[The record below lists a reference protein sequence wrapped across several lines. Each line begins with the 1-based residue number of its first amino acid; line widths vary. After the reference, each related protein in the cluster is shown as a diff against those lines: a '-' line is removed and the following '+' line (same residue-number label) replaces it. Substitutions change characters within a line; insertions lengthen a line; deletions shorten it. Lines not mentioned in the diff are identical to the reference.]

1 MMEENGKKMTLP
13 IAFLIML
20 IIVAMIMTCIK
31 TGVGIVVPLFLSW
44 LVVYIFCR
52 ILGFD
57 FDKVF
62 GAGMDAFRKAGGA
75 MTIMISV
82 GFLVGAMISAGTI
95 PAFIYYGLQIINPKI
110 FLFCCVIIT
119 MIMALATGTSYGSA
133 ASAGIAL
140 MGVGEAMGMPSGMIA
155 AAVLTGALFGDR
167 ISPLSDIPVLCSG
180 LVDCNLF
187 KNIRYSLWTS
197 VPPLIISCIIFLVM
211 GTSFGDSNYN
221 ATTVNVVLDTLS
233 KNFIITP
240 IALIPVVVVII
251 LLIMKIPSVPAIFA
265 GAVAS
270 ALVAIFYQGHGA
282 AQVFMNMYSGYK
294 LQSGVA
300 IVDKLL
306 NRGGLT
312 SMTTSIYILI
322 SAVTLG
328 GMLDAIGVI
337 GAFINPVIQK
347 INSQFKVIAAT
358 MGTSLF
364 INAIGSAAWLS
375 NILTAKLMMPLY
387 KQEDMEPEILA
398 RTMEDGYIFGTI
410 IFPWHAMTIY
420 FTGVLGCTW
429 ASYMP
434 YLFFNYLTPI
444 FTLAFAATGI
454 GMYRR
459 KKTAVAK

>member
-1 MMEENGKKMTLP
+1 MLFWEEKMMEENGKKMTLP

-133 ASAGIAL
+133 ASA
-140 MGVGEAMGMPSGMIA
+140 
-155 AAVLTGALFGDR
+155 VLTGALFGDR
-167 ISPLSDIPVLCSG
+167 ISPFSDIPVLCSG
-180 LVDCNLF
+180 LVDCDLF

-251 LLIMKIPSVPAIFA
+251 
-265 GAVAS
+265 
-270 ALVAIFYQGHGA
+270 
-282 AQVFMNMYSGYK
+282 
-294 LQSGVA
+294 
-300 IVDKLL
+300 
-306 NRGGLT
+306 
-312 SMTTSIYILI
+312 
-322 SAVTLG
+322 
-328 GMLDAIGVI
+328 
-337 GAFINPVIQK
+337 
-347 INSQFKVIAAT
+347 
-358 MGTSLF
+358 
-364 INAIGSAAWLS
+364 
-375 NILTAKLMMPLY
+375 
-387 KQEDMEPEILA
+387 
-398 RTMEDGYIFGTI
+398 
-410 IFPWHAMTIY
+410 
-420 FTGVLGCTW
+420 
-429 ASYMP
+429 
-434 YLFFNYLTPI
+434 
-444 FTLAFAATGI
+444 
-454 GMYRR
+454 
-459 KKTAVAK
+459 